1 MVACELLVVAC
12 GTQFPD
18 LGLNPGPCI
27 GMTTR
32 EVPVQIVQIDAESAY
47 EETFG
52 SF

>member
-1 MVACELLVVAC
+1 MVACELSVVAC

-18 LGLNPGPCI
+18 QGSNPGPCI

-32 EVPVQIVQIDAESAY
+32 EVPVQIVQIDAEWAY